1 MRKARWLAALAVAAL
16 LALTSGCAKKPTMT
30 LRHAAVSGVQIGF
43 PPSLGVVMTVVVD
56 VYNPNSY
63 DVAIRAMRGTVV
75 FANRYTLPIDFRPP
89 GDGVW
94 LASDATTSVQVPV
107 AVPVDLAM
115 ALVREAYAAYTIPFR
130 MTGRADVTASRTF
143 KVEKDDYAVD
153 EVGAISRQQ
162 VEASLRSLWPTGA
175 APYGAPPPS
184 TPPSPPPNGVYS
196 R

>member
-1 MRKARWLAALAVAAL
+1 MRSKRLGLSLAALMVAMS
-16 LALTSGCAKKPTMT
+16 LTGCAKKPTMT
-30 LRHAAVSGVQIGF
+30 LRHAVVSGVQVGF

-75 FANRYTLPIDFRPP
+75 FGNRYTLPIDFRAP

-94 LASDATTSVQVPV
+94 LVADATTAVQVPV

-115 ALVREAYAAYTIPFR
+115 ALVREAYASYTIPFR
-130 MTGRADVTASRTF
+130 IMGRADVTASRTF
-143 KVEKDDYAVD
+143 KLEKDDYSVD

-162 VEASLRSLWPTGA
+162 VEASLRSVW
-175 APYGAPPPS
+175 
-184 TPPSPPPNGVYS
+184 SPMSVPVS